1 MPDSVPVFAAAAS
14 LVVICR
20 KQRGDLKLGAEAGQS
35 RAWAAKPNGPDP
47 IGFLGAP
54 RKPDEYFDNPLDTAS
69 GLFSIREDAQEV
81 QRNPSN
87 YSTTSRDA
95 LLLPSQPSP
104 TDGSPRKSAG
114 VQHGRRPLQLPML
127 SGHRKASCADARC
140 MLRAVILYSINKGIQ
155 QASNFC
161 PINNQ

>member
-1 MPDSVPVFAAAAS
+1 MPDSMPAFAAAAT
-14 LVVICR
+14 LVVVCR
-20 KQRGDLKLGAEAGQS
+20 KQRDDLKLGAEAGQS
-35 RAWAAKPNGPDP
+35 RAWAAKPTGPDP

-104 TDGSPRKSAG
+104 TDGSPRKGAG
-114 VQHGRRPLQLPML
+114 VQHGRRPLQLPCFL
-127 SGHRKASCADARC
+127 
-140 MLRAVILYSINKGIQ
+140 GIAKPHVQ
-155 QASNFC
+155 MPVAC
-161 PINNQ
+161 